1 MRISACLRLCTPAL
15 AVATLVALAGCG
27 PEYDPLTREG
37 MWTPDH
43 SNRANLLME
52 AANPS
57 DVTFG
62 KAATGS
68 DGQLAAAAVE
78 RLRIGKVKKLPDSG
92 VSQISVSSGG
102 ATADSSSATSSS
114 Q

>member
-15 AVATLVALAGCG
+15 AVATLVSVAGCG

-37 MWTPDH
+37 LWTADH

-102 ATADSSSATSSS
+102 SSADSSSATSSS